1 MAKISTY
8 PIDSN
13 VTVNDMVIGTDAED
27 MNMTKNYAVKDLAT
41 TINSLNQATLRLYAE
56 ETANQGLTLLDAPYQ
71 ITFGPA
77 QTGGIVDVSAT
88 GTITFNQVGAF
99 YVKFFGN
106 FDMKT
111 TLTPGNGNIYFR
123 SLVNGGQYDN
133 VALIELDT
141 FNLATPFEKCFFV
154 QASSIGDTVTF
165 EMFLSSIGSQSGG
178 LYAVTVPVLWSNVPS
193 ASVQVWQ
200 IN

>member
-27 MNMTKNYAVKDLAT
+27 MNMTKNYPVKDLAT

-56 ETANQGLTLLDAPYQ
+56 ETANQGLSVLDTPYQ

-88 GTITFNQVGAF
+88 GTITFNQEGAF

-106 FDMKT
+106 FDMKAT
-111 TLTPGNGNIYFR
+111 VTPGNGNIYFR
-123 SLVNGGQYDN
+123 SLINGNQNDN

-154 QASSIGDTVTF
+154 QSSIGSTVTF

-178 LYAVTVPVLWSNVPS
+178 LYAVTVPILWSNVPS
-193 ASVQVWQ
+193 SSVEIWQ

>member
-27 MNMTKNYAVKDLAT
+27 MSMTKNYPVKDLAT

-56 ETANQGLTLLDAPYQ
+56 ETANQGLSVLDTPYQ

-88 GTITFNQVGAF
+88 GTITFNQEGAF

-111 TLTPGNGNIYFR
+111 TATPGNGNIYFR
-123 SLVNGGQYDN
+123 SLINGNQNDN

-154 QASSIGDTVTF
+154 QSSIGSTVTF
-165 EMFLSSIGSQSGG
+165 EMFLSSVGSQSGG

-193 ASVQVWQ
+193 ASVEVWQ

>member
-27 MNMTKNYAVKDLAT
+27 MSMTKNYPVKDLAT

-56 ETANQGLTLLDAPYQ
+56 ETANQGLSVLDTPYQ

-88 GTITFNQVGAF
+88 GTITFNQEGAF

-106 FDMKT
+106 FQMKT
-111 TLTPGNGNIYFR
+111 SLLPGNGYVYFR
-123 SLVNGGQYDN
+123 SLINGNQYDN

-141 FNLATPFEKCFFV
+141 FNLSTPFEKCFFV
-154 QASSIGDTVTF
+154 QSSIGSTVTF
-165 EMFLSSIGSQSGG
+165 EMFLSSVGSQSGG

-193 ASVQVWQ
+193 SSVEVWQ